1 MPGLH
6 QKKVAPSLHQAKR
19 RNSRRQRNKMKSV
32 YVGNLNF
39 ETTEADLRTLFE
51 PFGEVQSISVINDR
65 ETGRPRGFAFVEMPD
80 DQEAAKAVAG
90 LNGREVAGRAL
101 RINEAAPR
109 LERTRPRGTFSG
121 PGAR

>member
-1 MPGLH
+1 
-6 QKKVAPSLHQAKR
+6 
-19 RNSRRQRNKMKSV
+19 MKSV

-80 DQEAAKAVAG
+80 DHEAAKAVAG
-90 LNGREVAGRAL
+90 LDGREVAGRVL

-109 LERTRPRGTFSG
+109 LELSRPRGNYSG
-121 PGAR
+121 PGTR

>member
-1 MPGLH
+1 
-6 QKKVAPSLHQAKR
+6 
-19 RNSRRQRNKMKSV
+19 MKSV

-39 ETTEADLRTLFE
+39 ETTETDLRNLFT
-51 PFGEVQSISVINDR
+51 PFGEVERISVINDR

-80 DQEAAKAVAG
+80 DHEAAQAVAG

-109 LERTRPRGTFSG
+109 LERTRPRGSFSG

>member
-1 MPGLH
+1 
-6 QKKVAPSLHQAKR
+6 
-19 RNSRRQRNKMKSV
+19 MKSV

-51 PFGEVQSISVINDR
+51 PFGDVQSIAVINDR

-90 LNGREVAGRAL
+90 LDGREVAGRVL

-109 LERTRPRGTFSG
+109 LERSRPRSNFSG
-121 PGAR
+121 PGGR

>member
-1 MPGLH
+1 
-6 QKKVAPSLHQAKR
+6 
-19 RNSRRQRNKMKSV
+19 MKSV

-39 ETTEADLRTLFE
+39 ETTEADLRNLFT
-51 PFGEVQSISVINDR
+51 PFGEVERISVINDR

-80 DQEAAKAVAG
+80 DQEAAQAVAG

-109 LERTRPRGTFSG
+109 LERTRPHGSFSG

>member
-1 MPGLH
+1 
-6 QKKVAPSLHQAKR
+6 
-19 RNSRRQRNKMKSV
+19 MKSV

-39 ETTEADLRTLFE
+39 ETTEADLRNLFT
-51 PFGEVQSISVINDR
+51 PFGEVERISVINDR

-80 DQEAAKAVAG
+80 DHEAAQAVAG

-101 RINEAAPR
+101 RINEAAPL
-109 LERTRPRGTFSG
+109 LERTRPRGSFSG

>member
-1 MPGLH
+1 
-6 QKKVAPSLHQAKR
+6 
-19 RNSRRQRNKMKSV
+19 MKSV

-51 PFGEVQSISVINDR
+51 PFGDVQSIAVINDR

-90 LNGREVAGRAL
+90 LDGREVAGRVL

-109 LERTRPRGTFSG
+109 LERSRPRGNFSG

>member
-1 MPGLH
+1 
-6 QKKVAPSLHQAKR
+6 
-19 RNSRRQRNKMKSV
+19 MKSV

-39 ETTEADLRTLFE
+39 ETTEADLRNLFT
-51 PFGEVQSISVINDR
+51 PFGEVERISVINDR

-80 DQEAAKAVAG
+80 DHEAAQAVAG

-109 LERTRPRGTFSG
+109 LERARPRGSFSG
-121 PGAR
+121 PGER

>member
-1 MPGLH
+1 
-6 QKKVAPSLHQAKR
+6 
-19 RNSRRQRNKMKSV
+19 MKSV

-80 DQEAAKAVAG
+80 DYEAAKAVAG
-90 LNGREVAGRAL
+90 LNGREVGGRAL

-109 LERTRPRGTFSG
+109 LERSRPRGNFSG
-121 PGAR
+121 PGTR